1 MGTITENVRAVLA
14 GLPPGVELVAAAKT
28 RSPAEILEAIEAG
41 VGIIGENYVK
51 EAQEAFAAVGHKA
64 RWHYIGHL
72 QSNKVKKAVEIFDMI
87 ETVDSVDIARDIG
100 RRAAAAGKTM
110 PVLIE
115 INSGEEDQKAGVRP
129 AEAEA
134 LVRAVAEIPNIALQ
148 GLMTMG
154 PFEGEPD
161 DFRPYFKTTRE
172 IFESVKTLGLPGVEM
187 KHLSMGMS
195 HSYKV
200 AIEEGANL
208 IRLGTF
214 IFGTR
219 VCLTAR

>member
-1 MGTITENVRAVLA
+1 MGIITENVKSVLA
-14 GLPPGVELVAAAKT
+14 ELPPGVELVAAAKT
-28 RSPAEILEAIEAG
+28 KSPAEVLEAIEAG
-41 VGIIGENYVK
+41 VGIVGENYVK
-51 EAQEAFAAVGHKA
+51 EAMEAFAVVGPKA

-87 ETVDSVDIARDIG
+87 ETVDSADLARDIG
-100 RRAAAAGKTM
+100 KRAAAAGKTM
-110 PVLIE
+110 PILIE
-115 INSGEEDQKAGVRP
+115 INSGEEEQKAGVRP

-134 LVRAVAEIPNIALQ
+134 LIRTVGEIPNIALR

-154 PFEGEPD
+154 PYEGEPE

-172 IFESVKTLGLPGVEM
+172 IFAAVKKRDLPRVEM
-187 KHLSMGMS
+187 KYLSMGMS

-208 IRLGTF
+208 VRLGTK
-214 IFGTR
+214 IFGPRT
-219 VCLTAR
+219 